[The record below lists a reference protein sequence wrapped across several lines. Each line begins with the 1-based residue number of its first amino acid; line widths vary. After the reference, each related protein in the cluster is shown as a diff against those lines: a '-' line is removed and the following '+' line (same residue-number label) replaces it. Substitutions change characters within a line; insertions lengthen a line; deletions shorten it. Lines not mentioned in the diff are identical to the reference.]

1 MADERVQLL
10 EVALLA
16 LLEAEQ
22 LVGRVVVVG
31 GGERGGRGRVTRR
44 AAAGGDVRL
53 SCLFFVFLNAHVN
66 TNANV
71 FQQ

>member
-31 GGERGGRGRVTRR
+31 GGERGGGGRVARR
-44 AAAGGDVRL
+44 AAAGGDTVRL
-53 SCLFFVFLNAHVN
+53 SCLFWVF
-66 TNANV
+66 
-71 FQQ
+71 